1 MTRARD
7 REGRLGYARD
17 VRLALLG
24 PCEGELWALARAAT
38 TALDTLLADQVVY
51 LGTDGAL
58 DFVVEEWAQA
68 IGVDASIDAR
78 LRADP
83 SLLDADPSVLAEE
96 VERERAR
103 LKLGRLR
110 SIAAPGLRALEI
122 LNDRVVLLVDDKA
135 VLDEEDLLP
144 ATIIVFGK
152 GEPTVRRIGSRTF
165 ACPGFLNRKDQGLL
179 LLDEG
184 DSGSG
189 ITLTLL
195 DAEGNE
201 KQREIVETSRAAK
214 LRVHGAV

>member
-1 MTRARD
+1 
-7 REGRLGYARD
+7 

-24 PCEGELWALARAAT
+24 PCEGDLWALARAAT
-38 TALDTLLADQVVY
+38 TALDRLVADQVVY

-68 IGVDASIDAR
+68 IGVDAAIDDR

-83 SLLDADPSVLAEE
+83 SLLDAEPQVIAEE

-103 LKLGRLR
+103 LRLGRLR
-110 SIAAPGLRALEI
+110 SIAGPGLRALEI

-152 GEPTVRRIGSRTF
+152 GDATVRRIGSRTF
-165 ACPGFLNRKDQGLL
+165 TCPGPSNVQGQGLM

-184 DSGSG
+184 EGGLG
-189 ITLTLL
+189 IALTLL
-195 DAEGNE
+195 DAEGTE
-201 KQREIVETSRAAK
+201 KQRDYVETTRAAK

>member
-1 MTRARD
+1 
-7 REGRLGYARD
+7 

-24 PCEGELWALARAAT
+24 PCEGDLWALARAAT
-38 TALDTLLADQVVY
+38 TALDTLVADQVVY

-58 DFVVEEWAQA
+58 DHVVEEWAQT
-68 IGVDASIDAR
+68 IGVDATIDDR
-78 LRADP
+78 LRSDP
-83 SLLDADPSVLAEE
+83 SLLDAEPAVIAEE

-103 LKLGRLR
+103 LRLGRLR
-110 SIAAPGLRALEI
+110 TLAGPGLRALEI

-165 ACPGFLNRKDQGLL
+165 ACPGALNVRGQGVI

-184 DSGSG
+184 EASVN
-189 ITLTLL
+189 IALTLF
-195 DAEGNE
+195 DAEGAE
-201 KQREIVETSRAAK
+201 KQRDFVETSRTAK

>member
-1 MTRARD
+1 M
-7 REGRLGYARD
+7 GYARS

-24 PCEGELWALARAAT
+24 PCEGDLWALARAAT
-38 TALDTLLADQVVY
+38 TALDVLVADQVVY

-68 IGVDASIDAR
+68 IGVDASIDDR

-83 SLLDADPSVLAEE
+83 SLLDADPQIIAEE

-103 LKLGRLR
+103 LRLGRLR
-110 SIAAPGLRALEI
+110 TVAGPGLRALEI

-152 GEPTVRRIGSRTF
+152 GQPTVRRIGSRTF
-165 ACPGFLNRKDQGLL
+165 ACPGASNVAGQGLL

-184 DSGSG
+184 EGAVG
-189 ITLTLL
+189 IALTLL
-195 DAEGNE
+195 DVEGAE
-201 KQREIVETSRAAK
+201 KQRDFVETTRAAK

>member
-1 MTRARD
+1 M
-7 REGRLGYARD
+7 
-17 VRLALLG
+17 RLALLG
-24 PCEGELWALARAAT
+24 PCDGDLWALARAAT
-38 TALDTLLADQVVY
+38 TALDRLVADQVVY

-58 DFVVEEWAQA
+58 DFVVEEWAQK
-68 IGVDASIDAR
+68 IGVDAPIDER

-83 SLLDADPSVLAEE
+83 SLLDAEPQVIAEE

-103 LKLGRLR
+103 LRLGRLR
-110 SIAAPGLRALEI
+110 SVAGPGLRALEI

-144 ATIIVFGK
+144 ATIIAFGK

-165 ACPGFLNRKDQGLL
+165 ACPGAANAPGQGLL

-184 DSGSG
+184 EGGLG
-189 ITLTLL
+189 IALTLL
-195 DAEGNE
+195 DGEGTE
-201 KQREIVETSRAAK
+201 KQRDYVETTRAAK